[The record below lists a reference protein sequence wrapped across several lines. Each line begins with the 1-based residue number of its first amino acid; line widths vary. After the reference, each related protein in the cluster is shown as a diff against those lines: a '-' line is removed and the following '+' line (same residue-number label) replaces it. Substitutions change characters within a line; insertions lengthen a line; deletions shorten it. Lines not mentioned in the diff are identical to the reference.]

1 MRRSITATGCN
12 RIARSRPRRYRVKYA
27 VIILYIALWKRAVI
41 LLTNV
46 GQATCPHDLTR
57 NTLLP
62 LLLSLSFFFLAPN
75 CHPLLLH
82 IRRGW
87 EKRRKKMGNRDEIE
101 TSGSSRVYSSCTRI
115 WLHERVYAQRVSIRG
130 FTGSKVPSGSII
142 IPLCCLSLALGEGG
156 ANVVLERRWNGAT
169 LWLTVPSGNG
179 QRRGGTA
186 TRRPTCVSIAIYQR
200 TPLKFRL
207 IARRRSKKSSTRRK
221 QVGSESFPTNI
232 VRGNIILDTLLPIL
246 WTDRVNYYGWNKVF
260 NETIP
265 SKRPTFIDGI
275 KFSTK

>member
-1 MRRSITATGCN
+1 METGGNFINECG
-12 RIARSRPRRYRVKYA
+12 
-27 VIILYIALWKRAVI
+27 
-41 LLTNV
+41 TGNV
-46 GQATCPHDLTR
+46 PTWFDD
-57 NTLLP
+57 TLLP
-62 LLLSLSFFFLAPN
+62 LLLSFFFLAPN

-142 IPLCCLSLALGEGG
+142 VPLCCLSLALGEGG

-186 TRRPTCVSIAIYQR
+186 TRRQHLFA
-200 TPLKFRL
+200 
-207 IARRRSKKSSTRRK
+207 ARRAYQSPSTSARPLNFVLSPADDRKKL
-221 QVGSESFPTNI
+221 P
-232 VRGNIILDTLLPIL
+232 RGEN
-246 WTDRVNYYGWNKVF
+246 R
-260 NETIP
+260 
-265 SKRPTFIDGI
+265 
-275 KFSTK
+275 